1 MTDDRSG
8 SKRTFPMF
16 SERPTNFLQ
25 QQGKFDDFIDCFN
38 NERPHQA
45 LGMQCPVERKN
56 PEAAA
61 PAFATPERSGSI

>member
-1 MTDDRSG
+1 
-8 SKRTFPMF
+8 MF

-45 LGMQCPVERKN
+45 LTRQ
-56 PEAAA
+56 
-61 PAFATPERSGSI
+61 FAEQHYGYREGA